1 MNAGRLATVWFQIA
15 NQARKLFEA
24 PAHVRHDFR
33 PFLRRPRQ
41 NHLSPIIPKRLDL
54 PERVLL
60 FLIQIYGHDTSD
72 H

>member
-1 MNAGRLATVWFQIA
+1 M
-15 NQARKLFEA
+15 
-24 PAHVRHDFR
+24 RHDFR

-41 NHLSPIIPKRLDL
+41 SYLSPIIPKRLDM

-72 H
+72 Y